1 MRKLVWRVKLVADFG
16 DEAAETEVEVAR
28 IERDEF
34 TVPETLGP
42 SLGEGKRLTAA
53 IQMEMVRAQADTMG
67 ERFRYCAHCGS
78 TLSSKGYRSVTFRSL
93 FGDVPLRVRRFANCQ
108 CCREVADEPRSF
120 SALTLERGIAPEL
133 AYVTAKFA
141 ALAPFAKVADLLA
154 ELLPVGGAVNSG
166 TVRNRTLR
174 VGKHI
179 ARLRPEGVADPDID
193 AVTPAVV
200 VGLDG
205 GYLRSRHRRPERNFE
220 VIAGKVLNAD
230 GSQHR
235 FAFARNG
242 NSASEFA
249 DAVVSAGV
257 RLGTPTTVLSD
268 GDTGLWK
275 LQRQVLPEATLVL
288 DWFHIAMRFE
298 HALQSARGLGAG
310 TFSDYLQVHPIRE
323 LGGSKWRLWHGR
335 SSACLGR
342 LARLMHWFDA
352 AHVREVR
359 GAAAVQRHISDLIE
373 YLHANPLALVN
384 YGQRH
389 HDRLPISTAFV
400 ESAVNEI
407 LSKRMIKKQ
416 QMRWNRWTVQ
426 PFLDVRIAVLNNTL
440 AGSFKRLYPDFQPN
454 NENHAARMSA

>member
-1 MRKLVWRVKLVADFG
+1 MQKLVWRVKLVADLG

-34 TVPETLGP
+34 TVPETLGL

-53 IQMEMVRAQADTMG
+53 IQTEMVRAQAATMG
-67 ERFRYCAHCGS
+67 ERFRCCAHCGS
-78 TLSSKGYRSVTFRSL
+78 TLSSKGYRLVTFRSL

-154 ELLPVGGAVNSG
+154 ELLPVGGAVNAG
-166 TVRNRTLR
+166 TVRNRTRR
-174 VGKHI
+174 VGEHI

-200 VGLDG
+200 IGLDG

-220 VIAGKVLNAD
+220 VLAGKVLNVD

-257 RLGTPTTVLSD
+257 RLGTPATVLCD
-268 GDTGLWK
+268 GDPGLWK
-275 LQRQVLPEATLVL
+275 LQRQVMPEAALVL
-288 DWFHIAMRFE
+288 DWLNRPGF
-298 HALQSARGLGAG
+298 AG
-310 TFSDYLQVHPIRE
+310 D
-323 LGGSKWRLWHGR
+323 
-335 SSACLGR
+335 
-342 LARLMHWFDA
+342 
-352 AHVREVR
+352 
-359 GAAAVQRHISDLIE
+359 
-373 YLHANPLALVN
+373 
-384 YGQRH
+384 
-389 HDRLPISTAFV
+389 
-400 ESAVNEI
+400 
-407 LSKRMIKKQ
+407 
-416 QMRWNRWTVQ
+416 
-426 PFLDVRIAVLNNTL
+426 
-440 AGSFKRLYPDFQPN
+440 PN
-454 NENHAARMSA
+454 S